1 MAPDTTIRIPQRLKA
16 LAATAVL
23 LERLERTPRSA
34 SAGQYRALVRQLG
47 ELLDEADDLEG
58 DRSALQR
65 LIEHLP
71 SLAEVHE
78 NRHYAAAGLCR
89 SPLEAAA
96 ESELAAREL
105 LSKVR
110 ARR

>member
-23 LERLERTPRSA
+23 LERLDRTPRSA
-34 SAGQYRALVRQLG
+34 SAGQYRALVRQLDG
-47 ELLDEADDLEG
+47 LLDEADEIEG
-58 DRSALQR
+58 DPGALHQ
-65 LIEHLP
+65 LLEYLP

-89 SPLEAAA
+89 APLEAAA

-105 LSKVR
+105 LQRVR